1 MGVFNVAS
9 QKQIKQLQ
17 EQYAAN
23 IKKGLTLSQIANN
36 REKYGKNKL
45 PEKKQKTFF
54 DYLKASLKDITV
66 IILLIATI
74 VSFYLAYN
82 SGDTYIEPII
92 IFSVVIL
99 NVVLSIRQNYQADKS
114 MNELN
119 NFSVPT
125 AKVIRE
131 NKYQNIPSEEI
142 VVGDLL
148 VIERGDR
155 ISADAIL
162 FDASNLQMEESI
174 LTGESL
180 ASEKDKQYQPN
191 ESDNLSDLKDKVF
204 SGTLVTNGTG
214 LGIVSE
220 VGVDTEMGKI
230 SEMLGVEPETK
241 APLEARMQKLGRNL
255 GILAITAALI
265 AILIGKFQSYP
276 MDETIMISLSMAVA
290 AVPEVLP
297 VVVTISLSY
306 GMRNM
311 AKHNTLVS
319 NPAAVETIGNTI
331 VITSDKTGTL
341 TQNKMTLKEI
351 WTPEFGRESDIT
363 QLSDSAEDVLKYL
376 YLSSSQ
382 NHSES
387 GNPTELAIVHATET
401 SLNEND
407 MNTFHH
413 YDKIYEIPFSSAR
426 KRMTVVYKMH
436 DHYLTITKG
445 AIDVIDYADSQKDK
459 IEAAKDIHDELAAEA
474 YRILSV
480 GYKITTDNPLDTSE
494 EEMESGL
501 IFLGMAGI
509 IDPPRAESADAI
521 KQAKDAGIKPV
532 MITGDHLLTAKRIAK
547 DVGMFEEEKLAMT
560 GAELNKLSD
569 DELADTIQNVAVF
582 ARTAPEDKIRIVQAF
597 QVQGEVVAMTGDGVN
612 DAPAL
617 NAADVGV
624 GMGSGTDVA
633 KETSDMV
640 LLDDNFATLVEAVK
654 QGRRVYANI
663 RKSIYAM
670 LGCNFSALS
679 IIMLSMLL
687 GWGAPVTAIQLLLIK
702 VIADG
707 IPGFSLCVEP
717 AEKDIMKHGPIPSY
731 KSIFADGLLGK
742 IIEITIVFTIL
753 SMIPA
758 YLELDSANASMTFLV
773 LGFTTIIHIYNCRS
787 RHSLFTI
794 GVTTNRLVLKTT
806 IFSTIAL
813 ALIVITPFLGN
824 IVGLYPINLAKWL
837 IVITISIMPF
847 VYIELRKRY
856 THF

>member
-1 MGVFNVAS
+1 MGVFNVT
-9 QKQIKQLQ
+9 IKQLQ

-23 IKKGLTLSQIANN
+23 TKEGLTLSQVASN

-54 DYLKASLKDITV
+54 DYLKASLKDITI
-66 IILLIATI
+66 IILLLATI
-74 VSFYLAYN
+74 VSTYLAYH
-82 SGDTYIEPII
+82 SGETYIEPMV
-92 IFSVVIL
+92 IFSVVVL
-99 NVVLSIRQNYQADKS
+99 NIILSIRQNYKADKS

-119 NFSVPT
+119 NFSVPS

-131 NKYQNIPSEEI
+131 NEYQNIPSKEI

-162 FDASNLQMEESI
+162 IDASNLQMEESI

-180 ASEKDKQYQPN
+180 ASEKDKHYQPN
-191 ESDNLSDLKDKVF
+191 EADNLSDRKDKVF

-230 SEMLGVEPETK
+230 SEMLSAEALTK
-241 APLEARMQKLGRNL
+241 APLEIRMQKLGRNL
-255 GILAITAALI
+255 GILAITAAFI
-265 AILIGKFQSYP
+265 AILIGKFQGYP

-319 NPAAVETIGNTI
+319 NPAAVETIGNTT

-341 TQNKMTLKEI
+341 TQNKMTLEEI
-351 WTPEFGRESDIT
+351 WTPEFGRESDTT
-363 QLSDSAEDVLKYL
+363 QLSESAKNVLKYL

-387 GNPTELAIVHATET
+387 GNPTELAIVHASKSIFGE
-401 SLNEND
+401 D
-407 MNTFHH
+407 KMDTFNP
-413 YDKIYEIPFSSAR
+413 YYKLYEIPFSSAR
-426 KRMTVVYKMH
+426 KRMTVVYKIN

-445 AIDVIDYADSQKDK
+445 AIDVINYADNQKDK
-459 IEAAKDIHDELAAEA
+459 IAKAKNIHDELANEA

-494 EEMESGL
+494 EEMESEL
-501 IFLGMAGI
+501 IFLGMSGI
-509 IDPPRAESADAI
+509 IDPPRTESADAI
-521 KQAKDAGIKPV
+521 KQAENAGIKPV

-547 DVGMFEEEKLAMT
+547 DVGMFEEGKLAMT

-569 DELADTIQNVAVF
+569 DELADIIQNVAVF

-597 QVQGEVVAMTGDGVN
+597 QAQGEVVAMTGDGVN

-633 KETSDMV
+633 KETSDIV

-679 IIMLSMLL
+679 IILISMLL

-707 IPGFSLCVEP
+707 IPGFSLCIEP
-717 AEKDIMKHGPIPSY
+717 AEKDIMKHDPIPSY
-731 KSIFADGLLGK
+731 KSIFANGLLGK
-742 IIEITIVFTIL
+742 IIEITIIFTIL

-758 YLELDSANASMTFLV
+758 YLELNSVNSSMTFLV

-787 RHSLFTI
+787 RHSLFTV
-794 GVTTNRLVLKTT
+794 GLTTNSLVLKTT
-806 IFSTIAL
+806 IFSTITL

-824 IVGLYPINLAKWL
+824 IIGLYPINLTKWL
-837 IVITISIMPF
+837 MVIAISIMPF
-847 VYIELRKRY
+847 IYIELRKRY

>member
-1 MGVFNVAS
+1 MAS

-17 EQYAAN
+17 EQYTTN
-23 IKKGLTLSQIANN
+23 TKEGLTSSQVASN

-54 DYLKASLKDITV
+54 DYLKASLKDITI
-66 IILLIATI
+66 IILLLATT
-74 VSFYLAYN
+74 VSTYLAYH

-92 IFSVVIL
+92 IFSVVVL
-99 NVVLSIRQNYQADKS
+99 NIILSIRQNYQADKS

-119 NFSVPT
+119 NFSVPS

-131 NKYQNIPSEEI
+131 NEYQNIPSEEI

-162 FDASNLQMEESI
+162 IDASNLQMEESI

-191 ESDNLSDLKDKVF
+191 ESDTLSDRKDKVF

-230 SEMLGVEPETK
+230 SEMLGAEAVTK
-241 APLEARMQKLGRNL
+241 APLEIRMQKLGRNL
-255 GILAITAALI
+255 GILAITAALV
-265 AILIGKFQSYP
+265 AILIGKFQGYP

-319 NPAAVETIGNTI
+319 NPAAVETIGNTT

-341 TQNKMTLKEI
+341 TQNKMILKEI
-351 WTPEFGRESDIT
+351 WTPELGRESDLT
-363 QLSDSAEDVLKYL
+363 QLSDSAKNVLKYL

-413 YDKIYEIPFSSAR
+413 YEKIYEIPFSSAR
-426 KRMTVVYKMH
+426 KRMTIIYKIN
-436 DHYLTITKG
+436 DYYLTITKG
-445 AIDVIDYADSQKDK
+445 AIDVINYADSQKDK
-459 IEAAKDIHDELAAEA
+459 IAKAKSIHDELAAEA

-501 IFLGMAGI
+501 VFLGMAGI

-547 DVGMFEEEKLAMT
+547 DVGMFEEGKLAMT

-717 AEKDIMKHGPIPSY
+717 AEKDIMKHDPIPSY

-794 GVTTNRLVLKTT
+794 GITTNSLVLKTT

-837 IVITISIMPF
+837 VVIAISVMPF

-856 THF
+856 TSF

>member
-1 MGVFNVAS
+1 MGVFNVT
-9 QKQIKQLQ
+9 IKQLQ

-23 IKKGLTLSQIANN
+23 TKEGLTLSQVASN

-54 DYLKASLKDITV
+54 DYLKASLKDITI
-66 IILLIATI
+66 IILLLATI
-74 VSFYLAYN
+74 VSTYLAYH
-82 SGDTYIEPII
+82 SGETYIEPMV
-92 IFSVVIL
+92 IFSVVVL
-99 NVVLSIRQNYQADKS
+99 NIILSIRQNYQADKS

-119 NFSVPT
+119 NFSVPS

-131 NKYQNIPSEEI
+131 NEYQNIPSKEI

-162 FDASNLQMEESI
+162 IDASNLQMEESI

-180 ASEKDKQYQPN
+180 ASEKDKHYQPN
-191 ESDNLSDLKDKVF
+191 EADNLSDRKDKVF

-230 SEMLGVEPETK
+230 SEMLSAEALTK
-241 APLEARMQKLGRNL
+241 APLEIRMQKLGRNL
-255 GILAITAALI
+255 GILAITAAFI
-265 AILIGKFQSYP
+265 AILIGKFQGYP

-319 NPAAVETIGNTI
+319 NPAAVETIGNTT

-341 TQNKMTLKEI
+341 TQNKMTLEEI
-351 WTPEFGRESDIT
+351 WTPEFGRESDTT
-363 QLSDSAEDVLKYL
+363 QLSESAKNVLKYL

-387 GNPTELAIVHATET
+387 GNPTELAIVHASE
-401 SLNEND
+401 SIFGED
-407 MNTFHH
+407 KMDTFNP
-413 YDKIYEIPFSSAR
+413 YYKLYEIPFSSAR
-426 KRMTVVYKMH
+426 KRMTVVYKIN

-445 AIDVIDYADSQKDK
+445 AIDVINYADNQKDK
-459 IEAAKDIHDELAAEA
+459 IAKAKNIHDELANEA

-494 EEMESGL
+494 EEMESEL
-501 IFLGMAGI
+501 IFLGMSGI
-509 IDPPRAESADAI
+509 IDPPRTESADAI
-521 KQAKDAGIKPV
+521 KQAENAGIKPV

-547 DVGMFEEEKLAMT
+547 DVGMFEEGKLAMT

-569 DELADTIQNVAVF
+569 DELADIIQNVAVF

-597 QVQGEVVAMTGDGVN
+597 QAQGEVVAMTGDGVN

-633 KETSDMV
+633 KETSDIV

-679 IIMLSMLL
+679 IILISMLL

-707 IPGFSLCVEP
+707 IPGFSLCIEP
-717 AEKDIMKHGPIPSY
+717 AEKDIMKHDPIPSY
-731 KSIFADGLLGK
+731 KSIFANGLLGK
-742 IIEITIVFTIL
+742 IIEITIIFTIL

-758 YLELDSANASMTFLV
+758 YLELNSVNSSMTFLV

-787 RHSLFTI
+787 RHSLFTV
-794 GVTTNRLVLKTT
+794 GLTTNSLVLKTT
-806 IFSTIAL
+806 IFSTITL

-824 IVGLYPINLAKWL
+824 IIGLYPINLTKWL
-837 IVITISIMPF
+837 MVIAISIMPF
-847 VYIELRKRY
+847 IYIELRKRY